1 MPTTLPTTRSYE
13 LLTGE
18 RRVGAFLLRGHMR
31 SGTNWAGALLNLH
44 PEIRCAG
51 EFHFER
57 LRPAFDAFA
66 SRPWMVSGFTEVK
79 ELGEKAIERFAADCL
94 RHVAREH
101 PEARL
106 VGDRTPAM
114 IDPELPGAPIIHITR
129 DGRDVLVSW
138 AFHCLRLGQPIA
150 DQTLEAWRQARQ
162 GRDMSEAPEE
172 LLSDEGV
179 VRRRARMWAQYVAN
193 HTEAKAKADA
203 GDLGSDLLSVRYES
217 LHADVESGRR
227 EMYAFLGLDPDLAA
241 PVSLDSK
248 TEAGFGDRAENA
260 NDFYRAGKVRGFE
273 KYFTDDVKRWYKEE
287 AGDAL
292 IAAGY
297 EKDLN
302 W

>member
-1 MPTTLPTTRSYE
+1 MPTTLPTSRSYE
-13 LLTGE
+13 LLAGE

-31 SGTNWAGALLNLH
+31 SGTNWVGALLNLH
-44 PEIRCAG
+44 PEICCTG

-57 LRPAFDAFA
+57 LRPAFETFA

-94 RHVAREH
+94 REIARSN

-106 VGDRTPAM
+106 IGDRTPAM
-114 IDPELPGAPIIHITR
+114 IEPELPGAPIIHITR

-138 AFHCLRLGQPIA
+138 AFHCLRLDHPVA
-150 DQTLEAWRQARQ
+150 DETLEAWRQKRI
-162 GRDMSEAPEE
+162 GRDMAAHPAE
-172 LLSDEGV
+172 LLNDEAV
-179 VRRRARMWAQYVAN
+179 VRLRARMWAEYVAN
-193 HTEAKAKADA
+193 HTEAKAKAEA
-203 GDLGSDLLSVRYES
+203 GTLGSDLLSLQYES

-227 EMYAFLGLDPDLAA
+227 EMYTFLGLDPDLAA
-241 PVSLDSK
+241 PVSTESK
-248 TEAGFGDRAENA
+248 TEAGFGDRAEDP

-287 AGDAL
+287 AGEAL
-292 IAAGY
+292 IVAGY